1 MVTPLH
7 STFQPLPFDAAIDE
21 FRVDGAIGVRSLVRE
36 LIEARGLISMFSGGS
51 AEDFVVTRVLA
62 LEDDEIEFDFNTDPQ
77 REAALLA
84 APFLVVVGL
93 PGPVKIQLR
102 IDQFRVRRGEGAN
115 PKVLV
120 ANLPASGWRIQRRN
134 AFRVRPPQHDDA
146 VVVLRRTDRSEWRC
160 PMIDLSV
167 GGLAVW
173 LPDGLTPP
181 PAGTVWR
188 HSRIEA
194 SGLDPIP
201 CDLRLIRSDNP
212 EPNDRVRLCC
222 EYDRLP
228 SDPARRIQLY
238 VMDIE
243 KRNRRFAR

>member
-7 STFQPLPFDAAIDE
+7 ATFKPLPFTAAIDE

-36 LIEARGLISMFSGGS
+36 LIEARGLISMFSGDDGDS
-51 AEDFVVTRVLA
+51 FVVTRVLA
-62 LEDDEIEFDFNTDPQ
+62 LDEDEIEFDFNTDPQ

-84 APFLVVVGL
+84 APWLIVVGL

-102 IDQFRVRRGEGAN
+102 LEHFRLRRGEGEN

-120 ANLPASGWRIQRRN
+120 ASLPAVGWRIQRRN
-134 AFRVRPPQHDDA
+134 AFRVRAPLHDNA
-146 VVVLRRTDRSEWRC
+146 EVVLRQPDRSEWRC
-160 PMIDLSV
+160 PLIDLSV

-173 LPDGLTPP
+173 LPDGLKVPE
-181 PAGTVWR
+181 AGTTW
-188 HSRIEA
+188 HHCRIEA
-194 SGLDPIP
+194 SGLDAIP
-201 CDLRLIRSDNP
+201 CDLVLIRSDNP

-243 KRNRRFAR
+243 KRSRRSGR